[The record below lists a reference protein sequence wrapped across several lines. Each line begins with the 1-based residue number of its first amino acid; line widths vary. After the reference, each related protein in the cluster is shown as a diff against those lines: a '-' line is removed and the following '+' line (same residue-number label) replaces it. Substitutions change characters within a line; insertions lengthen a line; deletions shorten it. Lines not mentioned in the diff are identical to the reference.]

1 MCRANAKRENL
12 VITLRIMRK
21 YQVRVQYDLLYNV
34 CRPRDQEVDAV
45 LEVVVKVFACV
56 QLLTNER
63 TSSYIQGRHRLA
75 PVSVLTSACLLY
87 ERREVEDLDLIPS
100 PEPLSFQS

>member
-45 LEVVVKVFACV
+45 LEVVVKILGGLSIDYGR
-56 QLLTNER
+56 QDREYSHP
-63 TSSYIQGRHRLA
+63 SSVSDFILA
-75 PVSVLTSACLLY
+75 
-87 ERREVEDLDLIPS
+87 
-100 PEPLSFQS
+100 